1 MPVCILH
8 VQRFAFVVII
18 EPCRA
23 CAANHGRKLSVFI
36 PLVAVCGTS
45 TGFACAQSV
54 GVIGV
59 GPCRI
64 ALRGGLHLP
73 AFPGEGV
80 GRTVVVGQRIAD
92 GIVGDGLAVIGG
104 QTVFSALW
112 YLILLSIYIEFVRF
126 D

>member
-1 MPVCILH
+1 M
-8 VQRFAFVVII
+8 VII

-23 CAANHGRKLSVFI
+23 CAANHGGKLSVFVPCI
-36 PLVAVCGTS
+36 SIGSSAV
-45 TGFACAQSV
+45 GFACAQSV
-54 GVIGV
+54 GVV
-59 GPCRI
+59 GIRPCRI

-80 GRTVVVGQRIAD
+80 GRTVVVGQRVSYTVI
-92 GIVGDGLAVIGG
+92 GNGLAVIGG

>member
-1 MPVCILH
+1 M
-8 VQRFAFVVII
+8 VII

-80 GRTVVVGQRIAD
+80 GRTVVVGQRVSYTVI
-92 GIVGDGLAVIGG
+92 GNGLAVIGD
-104 QTVFSALW
+104 QTVLPAIGGVAVGMGALKDISSN
-112 YLILLSIYIEFVRF
+112 LCL
-126 D
+126 

>member
-1 MPVCILH
+1 M
-8 VQRFAFVVII
+8 VII

-23 CAANHGRKLSVFI
+23 CAVNHRGQLAVFI

-54 GVIGV
+54 SVIGV

-64 ALRGGLHLP
+64 ALGGGLHLP

-104 QTVFSALW
+104 QTVLPA
-112 YLILLSIYIEFVRF
+112 IGGGAVGVGTLLSYQPQ
-126 D
+126 

>member
-1 MPVCILH
+1 M
-8 VQRFAFVVII
+8 VII

-23 CAANHGRKLSVFI
+23 CAANHRGQLAVFV
-36 PLVAVCGTS
+36 PFVAVCGTS
-45 TGFACAQSV
+45 VGFACAQSV
-54 GVIGV
+54 SVIGV

-80 GRTVVVGQRIAD
+80 GRTVVVGQRVSYTVI
-92 GIVGDGLAVIGG
+92 GNGLAVIGG

>member
-1 MPVCILH
+1 M
-8 VQRFAFVVII
+8 VII

-23 CAANHGRKLSVFI
+23 CAVNHGRKLSVFI

-45 TGFACAQSV
+45 VGFACAQSV

-59 GPCRI
+59 GPCCI
-64 ALRGGLHLP
+64 ALGGRLHLP

-80 GRTVVVGQRIAD
+80 GRTVIVGQRIAD